1 MDHTLR
7 THAVRFSQY
16 GGPEVLEVVEIP
28 TPEPGEG
35 EVLVEVFATGLNPVE
50 SAVRRGDHPERW
62 PVEFPAA
69 QGRDLAGVVR
79 AVGPGV
85 PQFSRGD
92 EVMGYVDRGAH
103 ATHVVVPERQLLP
116 KPPSLSW
123 EVAGSL
129 YVAGTT
135 AWTAVEGLGLGPSD
149 TVVITAAA
157 GGVGCL
163 AAQFARMRGA
173 TVIGTCVETRF
184 DFLRQFGVIPLEY
197 GPGSP
202 TGCGRW
208 AMTQDR
214 AGGRP
219 VSAFLDFLG
228 GQTHEAI
235 RARGSALAHLHRPRL
250 GCRRGGPDAVKL
262 DAGDVV
268 ALGRVAA
275 LVAGRRA
282 RLPIADV
289 FPLDSIADAYRALD
303 RREAPGKIVLGL
315 RVVDYPGRR
324 FASPSSRSRT
334 SRSACRR
341 RTRTWTSRRPCRRP
355 SATAACD
362 AGIALNGNGRSTS
375 STTRATGSCG

>member
-1 MDHTLR
+1 MEHTLR
-7 THAVRFSQY
+7 THAVRFAEF
-16 GGPEVLEVVEIP
+16 GDPEVLEVVEVP

-50 SAVRRGDHPERW
+50 SAIRRGDHPERW
-62 PVEFPAA
+62 PVDFPSS
-69 QGRDLAGVVR
+69 QGRDLAGVVV

-85 PQFSRGD
+85 QQFARGD
-92 EVMGYVDRGAH
+92 EVMGYVDRGAQ
-103 ATHVVVPERQLLP
+103 ATYVAVPERQLLP
-116 KPPSLSW
+116 KPPSLTW

-135 AWTAVEGLGLGPSD
+135 AWTAIEGLALGPSD
-149 TVVITAAA
+149 EIVITAAA

-173 TVIGTCVETRF
+173 TVIGTCAEMRF
-184 DFLRQFGVIPLEY
+184 DFLRQFGVIPIAY
-197 GPGSP
+197 GPGL
-202 TGCGRW
+202 
-208 AMTQDR
+208 ADR
-214 AGGRP
+214 VRILGDDPNHPAGGRP

-235 RARGSALAHLHRPRL
+235 KLGVPRGRILTILDWEAVRGSA
-250 GCRRGGPDAVKL
+250 AVEL
-262 DAGDVV
+262 YPADVV

-275 LVAGRRA
+275 LVAARRV

-315 RVVDYPGRR
+315 RVVDYPGQKVKEP
-324 FASPSSRSRT
+324 AIKEQDVTLGVPTPHAHLNVEEAVPPAIGDGSV
-334 SRSACRR
+334 RR
-341 RTRTWTSRRPCRRP
+341 RHREERERK
-355 SATAACD
+355 AA
-362 AGIALNGNGRSTS
+362 AQS
-375 STTRATGSCG
+375 SVE

>member
-1 MDHTLR
+1 MEHTLR
-7 THAVRFSQY
+7 THAVRFAEF
-16 GGPEVLEVVEIP
+16 GDPDVLEVVEVP
-28 TPEPGEG
+28 TPEAGEG

-50 SAVRRGDHPERW
+50 SAIRRGDHPERW
-62 PVEFPAA
+62 PVDFPSP
-69 QGRDLAGVVR
+69 QGRDLAGVVV

-85 PQFSRGD
+85 QQFARGD
-92 EVMGYVDRGAH
+92 EVMGYVDRGAQ
-103 ATHVVVPERQLLP
+103 ATHVAVPERQLLP

-135 AWTAVEGLGLGPSD
+135 AWTAIESLALGPSD
-149 TVVITAAA
+149 EIVITAAA

-173 TVIGTCVETRF
+173 TVIGTCAEMRF
-184 DFLRQFGVIPLEY
+184 DFLRQFGVIPMAY
-197 GPGSP
+197 GPGL
-202 TGCGRW
+202 
-208 AMTQDR
+208 ADR
-214 AGGRP
+214 VRVLGDDPNHPAGGRP

-235 RARGSALAHLHRPRL
+235 KLGVPRNRILTILDWEAIRGSA
-250 GCRRGGPDAVKL
+250 AVEL
-262 DAGDVV
+262 YPADVV

-275 LVAGRRA
+275 LVAARRV

-315 RVVDYPGRR
+315 RVVDYPGQKVKEPAIKEQDVTLGVPTPHAHLNVEEAVPPAIGDGSVRR
-324 FASPSSRSRT
+324 RHREERERKAAAPSSVE
-334 SRSACRR
+334 
-341 RTRTWTSRRPCRRP
+341 
-355 SATAACD
+355 
-362 AGIALNGNGRSTS
+362 
-375 STTRATGSCG
+375 